1 MSKAVWA
8 KAKEFGAGQ
17 FRLRF
22 LFGVYCLF
30 GRKALKIAVFP
41 IALAALIFRK
51 SAQDASLDYFEKL
64 NSFTERPE
72 HRPTAL
78 NALRHIYSFAA
89 SLVDKLGAWTGSITE
104 SDVEY
109 KNELAVA
116 RFFENLRMGKGV
128 FILCSHLGNIELL
141 RAMATSRPEA
151 LKVNAF
157 IETAQTQEFNDFIAQ
172 VNPDAAINL
181 FPVQDIGIETAFL
194 IKTKLEGGEVVVM
207 AADREPGMNERS
219 GAPLP
224 FLGGTALFPKGAF
237 RFLKLM
243 ECDFCFLFICQNSK
257 GKYDVH
263 VDFFDAERARMP
275 EEAMKAFAARLE
287 KLLLQYPYQWYNFFK
302 FWH

>member
-1 MSKAVWA
+1 MSKAAWA

-22 LFGVYCLF
+22 LLGVYRLF
-30 GRKALKIAVFP
+30 GRKALKVAVFP
-41 IALAALIFRK
+41 IAFAALVFRK
-51 SAQDASLDYFEKL
+51 SALDASLDYFEKL
-64 NSFTERPE
+64 HACTEWPE

-89 SLVDKLGAWTGSITE
+89 SLVDKLGAWSGSITE
-104 SDVEY
+104 PDVEY
-109 KNELAVA
+109 KDEHAVA
-116 RFFENLRMGKGV
+116 RFFENLRMGRGV

-141 RAMATSRPEA
+141 RAMALGRAEA

-157 IETAQTQEFNDFIAQ
+157 FETAQTQEFSGFIAQ
-172 VNPDAAINL
+172 VNPDAALNL
-181 FPVQDIGIETAFL
+181 FSIQDIGIETASL

-207 AADREPGMNERS
+207 AADREPALNERS
-219 GAPLP
+219 GSLLP
-224 FLGGTALFPKGAF
+224 FLGGMAFFPKGAF

-243 ECDFCFLFICQNSK
+243 ECDFCFLFICQNNS

-263 VDFFDAERARMP
+263 IDFFDAERARAP
-275 EEAMKAFAARLE
+275 EEVMKAFAGRIEELV
-287 KLLLQYPYQWYNFFK
+287 LQYPYQWYNFYK